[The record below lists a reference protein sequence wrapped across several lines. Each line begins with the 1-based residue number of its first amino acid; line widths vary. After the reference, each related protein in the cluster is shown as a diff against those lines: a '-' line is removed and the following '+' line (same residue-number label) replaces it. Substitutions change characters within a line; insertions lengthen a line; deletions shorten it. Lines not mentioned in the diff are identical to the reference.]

1 MQSMKS
7 TRLHETSCPVKRPE
21 SQIEPQSSKYRLYNV
36 IDRFLSSF
44 FSTRFTTERHRTP
57 SNMAP
62 GREFFCNCAEFCMRG
77 GSTEPKS
84 VSKSTYHRHSRHR
97 NPIIPMPQFLA
108 QHGIATPIPQAHSAA
123 IDSAPC
129 PPDRYNSITSM
140 QDDLTR
146 RRSHSPIAGPSEQ
159 SNKRQRPNEED
170 IVGSGLSR
178 GESRDGQQEERNQLD
193 GPIDLGFMQVQL
205 HVRNSTECR
214 IFCVNNADLA
224 ATSRHALRRSWTR

>member
-84 VSKSTYHRHSRHR
+84 VSKSTYHRSESHHPYAPISRPARHCDPLPSGSLSCNR
-97 NPIIPMPQFLA
+97 LFPLISHPLESFLILIGSLA
-108 QHGIATPIPQAHSAA
+108 F
-123 IDSAPC
+123 
-129 PPDRYNSITSM
+129 N
-140 QDDLTR
+140 
-146 RRSHSPIAGPSEQ
+146 AG
-159 SNKRQRPNEED
+159 
-170 IVGSGLSR
+170 
-178 GESRDGQQEERNQLD
+178 
-193 GPIDLGFMQVQL
+193 
-205 HVRNSTECR
+205 HVLN
-214 IFCVNNADLA
+214 V
-224 ATSRHALRRSWTR
+224 